1 MKGILNWY
9 PISEQVKILI
19 NNLCLLSI
27 VLLLLLEEIHTMP
40 TNDASTIGAHV
51 YWSLQFILE
60 TKDQLQSIAITDQL
74 VPLTNCYHSYHWS
87 ISICRLQFSAIF
99 GISSQKVVTSIL
111 LNCLTNLF
119 AKWIEYSMLNIHN
132 YCGQWEI
139 TFIDKKKLQHF
150 IFT

>member
-1 MKGILNWY
+1 MPFKYCFVTSFRRNTYHAHQWCFYNRCSRLLKFTVYLGNKG
-9 PISEQVKILI
+9 P
-19 NNLCLLSI
+19 
-27 VLLLLLEEIHTMP
+27 
-40 TNDASTIGAHV
+40 
-51 YWSLQFILE
+51 
-60 TKDQLQSIAITDQL
+60 IAIDSYHWSIGTTYQL
-74 VPLTNCYHSYHWS
+74 LPSINSYHSYHWS